1 MSADASGRGSLTRP
15 LLISFALLGL
25 LSVTVAPSPVS
36 GGFLQT
42 PGQVELSIAPTT
54 ASDPTLTV
62 QPHGDHAVAAPEA
75 HPTPFE
81 TADGCTDCAFYLQEA
96 ASLQA
101 ACSVGATGS
110 CAPIAGLASLTVNV
124 VLHSSPY
131 TTGFELNGY
140 TNTGDWFQSMIGEN
154 WCGSG
159 FEVTNEMFNRTG
171 GSVLG
176 PCVPSNL
183 SMVAGDT
190 IQLGL
195 YVSATG
201 SSSGDVCFTA
211 SDLSDLQLGYV
222 NCVAQPDRGASPA
235 SNYFQFGLPNAFGFF
250 TGPMTEVV
258 DAAATACPHIGV
270 LPTVAYDWQDGA
282 YITQFSPWSDEWD
295 PATASLCYNTVA
307 VQSWT
312 MVPGDAASIVADASA
327 NSTFGPRWES
337 AQNSSSN
344 SSGPGWTFSTDF
356 TLPAPAP
363 SIGPLGQAQ
372 YANVSFDE
380 PIQIEHFD
388 TNPTYADW
396 IAPTMVLGHCVVSSS
411 NEVLTCAPTGA
422 SGAAT
427 IQFVI
432 GESNGHTLLSPQLIY
447 YIHLAPTAPT
457 PTASRPSADVGQAV
471 SFSEASGANASGM
484 STYEWVLPSGCAGD
498 GATVSCANLTVAGN
512 VTVFVRVTDTDG
524 STATSGVLLF
534 PVYSDPVVS
543 SPTANRS
550 SADVG
555 QSVAFAAAGSGGSG
569 GLSYLWSGLPGG
581 CGGTT
586 AAITCRPS
594 AATAFAQVTLAVTDS
609 NGWTVRSQPLL
620 FSVYMAPSVTLT
632 VRPASVAQAGKALFV
647 ATVRG
652 GDGNLSYTW
661 GDLPIGCAASSNSI
675 VACSPAVTGTFWVIV
690 TAIDQNLARNSSK
703 ADLQVSPTVLGLPEI
718 DGYAILGTIGLVAV
732 GAGTFLGFVVPSK
745 RRKRGEDLNGPAA
758 AERIRQF
765 QSQPTTPRVNRLRSR
780 MQRYGRNFRT
790 KQDRRT

>member
-282 YITQFSPWSDEWD
+282 YITQFSPCRMNGIRRPRACATTPSRSRAGRWS
-295 PATASLCYNTVA
+295 PGTRPLSSRMHRRTVRSA
-307 VQSWT
+307 
-312 MVPGDAASIVADASA
+312 PGG
-327 NSTFGPRWES
+327 NRPR
-337 AQNSSSN
+337 
-344 SSGPGWTFSTDF
+344 
-356 TLPAPAP
+356 
-363 SIGPLGQAQ
+363 IR
-372 YANVSFDE
+372 
-380 PIQIEHFD
+380 
-388 TNPTYADW
+388 
-396 IAPTMVLGHCVVSSS
+396 
-411 NEVLTCAPTGA
+411 
-422 SGAAT
+422 
-427 IQFVI
+427 
-432 GESNGHTLLSPQLIY
+432 
-447 YIHLAPTAPT
+447 APTARGRDGPFRPTSPSPRRPRPSGLSGRRST
-457 PTASRPSADVGQAV
+457 PT
-471 SFSEASGANASGM
+471 
-484 STYEWVLPSGCAGD
+484 
-498 GATVSCANLTVAGN
+498 
-512 VTVFVRVTDTDG
+512 
-524 STATSGVLLF
+524 
-534 PVYSDPVVS
+534 
-543 SPTANRS
+543 
-550 SADVG
+550 
-555 QSVAFAAAGSGGSG
+555 
-569 GLSYLWSGLPGG
+569 
-581 CGGTT
+581 
-586 AAITCRPS
+586 
-594 AATAFAQVTLAVTDS
+594 
-609 NGWTVRSQPLL
+609 
-620 FSVYMAPSVTLT
+620 
-632 VRPASVAQAGKALFV
+632 
-647 ATVRG
+647 
-652 GDGNLSYTW
+652 
-661 GDLPIGCAASSNSI
+661 
-675 VACSPAVTGTFWVIV
+675 
-690 TAIDQNLARNSSK
+690 
-703 ADLQVSPTVLGLPEI
+703 
-718 DGYAILGTIGLVAV
+718 
-732 GAGTFLGFVVPSK
+732 
-745 RRKRGEDLNGPAA
+745 
-758 AERIRQF
+758 
-765 QSQPTTPRVNRLRSR
+765 
-780 MQRYGRNFRT
+780 
-790 KQDRRT
+790 